1 MNLKSKSIKL
11 KLLMYFIVV
20 SVILLLSIGLLFF
33 KSNKTAVKDSKKK
46 ELKTL
51 GEETGNK
58 VERFLFERYGD
69 IEVMSA
75 SPVLTREDFSDNTK
89 LEYIKSIRNAYK
101 TYDYILTTDEDGKI
115 KVASGDVN
123 GDQNYK
129 KWINY
134 VLKGKIFIS
143 DFIYLPERKSYVI
156 YLLAPLTNSK
166 GAINGVVVER
176 VNFESI
182 GNIVENVKLDN
193 SGYAYLASDTGSTI
207 FYPKNGVKP
216 NINLKIN
223 GEDIYYTMY
232 NNKQFV
238 YTFYSLNKYDTQKNN
253 WYIVLEQP
261 EREAFKVS
269 YSLRSYTIIL
279 VIISI
284 FIIFILALITSD
296 RITRPFNVM
305 TSNLKTM
312 EQRVIKISD
321 ELEKSVIRAKN
332 LEALAAMSAGMAH
345 EIRNPL
351 TSIRG
356 YAEYIQFELKEED
369 KLQEDIEIII
379 DEVDRLNRIVDKF
392 LNFARPKELSLKP
405 ENINDVARVAL
416 KVIEK
421 EVNKNNIKVSI
432 QFSKIPLVLMDVD
445 QIQQVLLNIL
455 ANSIQAMSEGGA
467 LGIVTGL
474 EKELNM
480 VYIEISDTGIGIKPE
495 DYDKIFE
502 PFFTTKDKGVGLG
515 LSICSR
521 IIENHKG
528 FMEVESNLNKG
539 SKFTIKLPVIET
551 KHGG

>member
-1 MNLKSKSIKL
+1 MNSKSKAIKL
-11 KLLMYFIVV
+11 KLLMYFTVV
-20 SVILLLSIGLLFF
+20 SMILFLSIGLLFF

-69 IEVMSA
+69 IQVMSA
-75 SPVLTREDFSDNTK
+75 SPVLTREDFSDSIK
-89 LEYIKSIRNAYK
+89 LEYIQSVRNAYK
-101 TYDYILTTDEDGKI
+101 TYDYILTTDKNGKS
-115 KVASGDVN
+115 KVVSGDLN
-123 GDQNYK
+123 GDKNYE
-129 KWINY
+129 KWIEY
-134 VLKGKIFIS
+134 VLKGNIFIS
-143 DFIYLPERKSYVI
+143 DFIYLSESKTYVV
-156 YLLAPLTNSK
+156 YLLAPLTSNK
-166 GAINGVVVER
+166 GNVNGVVVER

-182 GNIVENVKLDN
+182 GDIVKNVKLDN
-193 SGYAYLASDTGSTI
+193 SGYAYMISDIGDTI
-207 FYPKNGVKP
+207 FYPNKNTKSD
-216 NINLKIN
+216 INLKI
-223 GEDIYYTMY
+223 GEEDIHYTTY

-238 YTFYSLNKYDTQKNN
+238 YTFYSLNKYATQKSN
-253 WYIVLEQP
+253 WYLVLEQP

-269 YSLRSYTIIL
+269 YSLKNYT
-279 VIISI
+279 VIVVLISI
-284 FIIFILALITSD
+284 FVIFILALITSD
-296 RITRPFNVM
+296 RITRPFNIM
-305 TSNLKTM
+305 TSDLRSM

-369 KLQEDIEIII
+369 KLQEDISIII

-392 LNFARPKELSLKP
+392 LNFARPKELNLKS
-405 ENINDVARVAL
+405 ENINEIAKVTL
-416 KVIEK
+416 KVIDK
-421 EVNKNNIKVSI
+421 ELYKNNIKVVT
-432 QFSKIPLVLMDVD
+432 QLNKIPLAFIDID

-455 ANSIQAMSEGGA
+455 ANSIQAMPEGGI
-467 LGIVTGL
+467 LSIETGL

-480 VYIEISDTGIGIKPE
+480 VYIKVSDTGVGIKPE

-515 LSICSR
+515 LSICLR

-528 FMEVESNLNKG
+528 FMDVESNLNKG
-539 SKFTIKLPVIET
+539 SIFIIKLPVVET
-551 KHGG
+551 

>member
-101 TYDYILTTDEDGKI
+101 TYDYILTTDENGKI

>member
-1 MNLKSKSIKL
+1 MNLKSRSIKL

-33 KSNKTAVKDSKKK
+33 KSNKTAVKDSKNK

-69 IEVMSA
+69 IQVMSA

-89 LEYIKSIRNAYK
+89 LEYIKSVRNAYK
-101 TYDYILTTDEDGKI
+101 TYDYILTTDKDGK
-115 KVASGDVN
+115 VRVVSGDIS

-129 KWINY
+129 KWISY
-134 VLKGKIFIS
+134 VLKGNIFVS
-143 DFIYLPERKSYVI
+143 DFIYLPERKNYVI
-156 YLLAPLTNSK
+156 YFLAPLTNSK
-166 GAINGVVVER
+166 GVINGVVVER

-193 SGYAYLASDTGSTI
+193 SGYAYLSSATGNTM
-207 FYPKNGVKP
+207 FYPKKDVKP
-216 NINLKIN
+216 DINLKIN
-223 GEDIYYTMY
+223 GEDIHYTVY

-238 YTFYSLNKYDTQKNN
+238 YTFYLLNKYDTQKNN

-261 EREAFKVS
+261 ERDAFKVS
-269 YSLRSYTIIL
+269 YSLRNYTVIL

-296 RITRPFNVM
+296 RITRPFNIM
-305 TSNLKTM
+305 TSNLRTM

-392 LNFARPKELSLKP
+392 LNFARPKELNLKP
-405 ENINDVARVAL
+405 ENMNDIARITL

-421 EVNKNNIKVSI
+421 ELDKNNIKITV
-432 QFSKIPLVLMDVD
+432 QFNKIPSVLMDVD
-445 QIQQVLLNIL
+445 QVQQVLLNIL
-455 ANSIQAMSEGGA
+455 SNSIQAMTKGGI
-467 LGIVTGL
+467 LGITTGL

-480 VYIEISDTGIGIKPE
+480 VYIEISDTGVGIKPE

-539 SKFTIKLPVIET
+539 SKFTIKLPVIKT
-551 KHGG
+551 